1 MDYRK
6 RIVGILGAGLLLG
19 VFFVPQPKRE
29 VPEVIDTMKLK
40 EIHYLTDQELSLL
53 YTCKQDVRK
62 NNPDIVEV
70 DYEDAQLLMRI
81 AVAEHGDGS
90 PKAQGNVMKTII
102 NRSDSEDF
110 PEAIKDIIYQ
120 SGQFSTV
127 TNGKFTVAVPDLD
140 VHKALALLEQGEIK
154 HYALY
159 FEATYV
165 VDSWISRHKTFCF
178 EQEGHRFYR

>member
-6 RIVGILGAGLLLG
+6 RKRIVGVLGAGLLLG
-19 VFFVPQPKRE
+19 IFFVPQPKRE
-29 VPEVIDTMKLK
+29 VPEVIDTIELR

-110 PEAIKDIIYQ
+110 PDNIKDIIYQ

-127 TNGKFTVAVPDLD
+127 TSGKFAISVPDQD
-140 VHKALALLEQGEIK
+140 AHEALALLEQGKIK
-154 HYALY
+154 HSALY
-159 FEATYV
+159 FESV
-165 VDSWISRHKTFCF
+165 SVIKSWMSQHKTFLF
-178 EQEGHRFYR
+178 EK